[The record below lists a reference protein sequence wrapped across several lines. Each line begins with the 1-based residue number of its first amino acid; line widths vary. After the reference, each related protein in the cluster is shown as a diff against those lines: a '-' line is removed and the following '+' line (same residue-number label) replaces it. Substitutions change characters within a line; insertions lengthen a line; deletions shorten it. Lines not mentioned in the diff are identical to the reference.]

1 MTNKHTLFISTLIAA
16 TPTMAHVF
24 PTATLATPTTVVAH
38 PHQPAVA
45 DTSRV
50 FDIDEVIVVTQP
62 KELFRLRR
70 QPLSSSSFNSSY
82 INNVHG
88 TDLRQLSA
96 YVPSFC
102 MPEYGSRLTSS
113 MYIRG
118 IGSRIN
124 NPSVVIYLYG
134 VPLMSKAAYNMHF
147 YQT

>member
-1 MTNKHTLFISTLIAA
+1 MRIVRPTAFHYFCTAKNNINKKKRPRENVMTNKHTLFISTLIAA

-62 KELFRLRR
+62 KELFRLRH

-102 MPEYGSRLTSS
+102 MPE
-113 MYIRG
+113 
-118 IGSRIN
+118 
-124 NPSVVIYLYG
+124 
-134 VPLMSKAAYNMHF
+134 
-147 YQT
+147 

>member
-24 PTATLATPTTVVAH
+24 PTATLATPTTTLAAPTTVVAH
-38 PHQPAVA
+38 PHQPAVG

-124 NPSVVIYLYG
+124 NPSVGIYLD
-134 VPLMSKAAYNMHF
+134 ACH
-147 YQT
+147 